1 MSGKKIVDPSSFGVR
16 MVFSIHIQFENQKKK
31 NLLRP
36 QIITRQIVGEN
47 AVPARKM

>member
-31 NLLRP
+31 NLLRL
-36 QIITRQIVGEN
+36 
-47 AVPARKM
+47 VPRIAK